1 MKCFTALQVCAAC
14 LLWGGGLGEQ
24 VLGDSH
30 RGGLHLGPC
39 AVLVGRGGAAG
50 QGVVVAGQLQRRRSS
65 EALHRV
71 SRARHRLECSNH
83 GRLGGIR

>member
-1 MKCFTALQVCAAC
+1 MRCFTTLQVCAAC
-14 LLWGGGLGEQ
+14 VLWGGGLGEQ
-24 VLGDSH
+24 ELGGSHCGVL
-30 RGGLHLGPC
+30 RLGPC

-50 QGVVVAGQLQRRRSS
+50 QGVVAAGQLQRRLSS
-65 EALHRV
+65 EALHPV